1 MGHPC
6 SAGLDAIILAGLDS
20 QTILAELQRHH
31 PLPVPDS
38 FTTSIDETLDVLA
51 KILTGRDSLGSL
63 HGVLHEG
70 VLYDWPG
77 GVSLAS
83 LDSLVSLGPL
93 VSPGHTWLGSLGPLV
108 LPGHPS
114 LGSLVS
120 LDLLGSLVS
129 PGHPSLGSLAS
140 PGRGLLDSLGRDSLD
155 LPGRGLLGSL
165 ASPGRDSPG
174 RDSPGRDSPG
184 RDSPGREVDLACVIS
199 QDDQCN
205 SCNVLQVRAFREQN
219 EINLRVI
226 VAHTYFLQH
235 QEMNISIALGKSMT
249 FGDYFRLLD
258 IKGVDEPTPVV
269 DEPTPVVETI
279 SRFRPANILAQT
291 SAGPDTVTPAPIYTR
306 KKQSIGVDSQ
316 LFGFHDFQVKDIQ
329 DKGGAEMDFLAS
341 LLARSRIRK
350 PLEVSFC
357 TWHEI
362 IPPETED
369 SKTKRVKTNSA
380 KTTSAKT
387 TSAKTKRRALLR
399 WRGVS
404 N

>member
-20 QTILAELQRHH
+20 QTILAGLQWHH

-63 HGVLHEG
+63 HGVLHKG
-70 VLYDWPG
+70 VLYDWPA
-77 GVSLAS
+77 GVSLVS

-93 VSPGHTWLGSLGPLV
+93 VSPGHTSLGSLGPLV
-108 LPGHPS
+108 SPGHTS
-114 LGSLVS
+114 LGSL
-120 LDLLGSLVS
+120 GPLVS
-129 PGHPSLGSLAS
+129 PGRPSLGSLAS

-184 RDSPGREVDLACVIS
+184 REVDLACIIS

-205 SCNVLQVRAFREQN
+205 TCNVLQVRAFREQN

-226 VAHTYFLQH
+226 VEHTYFLQD
-235 QEMNISIALGKSMT
+235 QEMNISIALGKTMT
-249 FGDYFRLLD
+249 FGDYFRLLE

-269 DEPTPVVETI
+269 DEQTPVVETI
-279 SRFRPANILAQT
+279 SRFGPANILAQT

-306 KKQSIGVDSQ
+306 KKQSTEVDSQ

-329 DKGGAEMDFLAS
+329 AKGGAEMDFLAS
-341 LLARSRIRK
+341 LLARSRIRQ

-362 IPPETED
+362 IPPETKD

-380 KTTSAKT
+380 KTNSVKT
-387 TSAKTKRRALLR
+387 NSAKTKRRELLR